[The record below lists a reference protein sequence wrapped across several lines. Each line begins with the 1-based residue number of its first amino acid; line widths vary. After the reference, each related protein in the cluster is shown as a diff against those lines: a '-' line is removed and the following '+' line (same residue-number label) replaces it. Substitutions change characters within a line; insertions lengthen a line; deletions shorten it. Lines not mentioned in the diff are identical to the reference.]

1 MRKFGNEEMRELVN
15 GVRGCVRG
23 MRLCLRNQTKFKQNQ
38 GYALQTSGE
47 IVSLFNFGKGRSTT
61 GEYEPHRQS

>member
-1 MRKFGNEEMRELVN
+1 
-15 GVRGCVRG
+15 

-38 GYALQTSGE
+38 GYALWTSGG

-61 GEYEPHRQS
+61 GD